1 MFVYGLGVTQDVFP
15 CDHSILLA
23 SGEVN
28 NYTLDSSMQG
38 GLTVKYQQ
46 TQYED
51 EVLDRNLLVGL
62 AILAKANGH
71 SVTEELNTAVSSYV
85 MEHLPQRLNEE
96 DSNLYRR

>member
-1 MFVYGLGVTQDVFP
+1 MLSF
-15 CDHSILLA
+15 

-28 NYTLDSSMQG
+28 NYIFDSSLQG
-38 GLTVKYQQ
+38 GLTVEYQQ

-71 SVTEELNTAVSSYV
+71 SVTEELNTAVSAYV

-96 DSNLYRR
+96 DSSLYKR